1 MTEELTD
8 QQELYEH
15 HRIVTDRGQHPIR
28 IDKYLA
34 NRLHDTSRTRVQ
46 RAAEAGNIL
55 VNDQPVKS
63 NYKIK
68 PEDIISIVLP
78 RPPGKIEI
86 IPENIPLQIIFEDDE
101 LLVVNKNA
109 GMVVH
114 PGISNFSGT
123 LVNALHYHFRDIP
136 LFKSGE
142 VRPGLVHRL
151 DKNTS
156 GLLVIAKTEYALNHL
171 ANQFFHHT
179 TKRTYHTLVWGSL
192 KEKEGTIEGNIGR
205 NLKDRKKMQVFPDG
219 SQGKPAITHYR
230 VLEEMSYVNLVEC
243 ILETGRTH
251 QIRAHFEYVKH
262 PIFGDEVYG
271 GNKIV
276 RGTTFTKYKQFVQ
289 NCFKILPRQALH
301 AKSLGFTHPRTH
313 KEMYFDSELPEDM
326 CVVIEKWRNY
336 IVGRET
342 L

>member
-1 MTEELTD
+1 MERILKTMSRKAGMPPGSLVHIGEIPAAGVRFKAFRYSETEFEELA
-8 QQELYEH
+8 
-15 HRIVTDRGQHPIR
+15 VP
-28 IDKYLA
+28 
-34 NRLHDTSRTRVQ
+34 DTES
-46 RAAEAGNIL
+46 
-55 VNDQPVKS
+55 
-63 NYKIK
+63 
-68 PEDIISIVLP
+68 
-78 RPPGKIEI
+78 
-86 IPENIPLQIIFEDDE
+86 
-101 LLVVNKNA
+101 LL
-109 GMVVH
+109 
-114 PGISNFSGT
+114 
-123 LVNALHYHFRDIP
+123 R
-136 LFKSGE
+136 
-142 VRPGLVHRL
+142 
-151 DKNTS
+151 
-156 GLLVIAKTEYALNHL
+156 
-171 ANQFFHHT
+171 
-179 TKRTYHTLVWGSL
+179 L